1 MLAAPQRSDG
11 MVTLRGV
18 PAFRTR
24 SIGRSPVSHT
34 TPADTADETAAPGGQ
49 TVNTVLGPVPAA
61 ELGVVAVHEALLSVL
76 PGAQYAPDI
85 SMDRAGIFKALA
97 AKLTEF
103 REHGGQTI
111 VDSTGMFHGRDLR
124 LYEALSRSTGVHIV
138 ASTGLGPEEELGGYF
153 LTPQTNP
160 PTPWPAE
167 KFAELFG
174 KEVSEGMVVPR
185 LERRAP
191 AGIVATIAD
200 RAGMTPTEE
209 SLFRGSARA
218 AKDTGVPVSIRFGA
232 DVLHDLDIVLD
243 EQIDAGRVLVGELDR
258 KDAAG
263 SALEVARRGA
273 FVGIDHVGLND
284 HPGYLSDDERTAL
297 VLELVHAGHADKIIL
312 SGNSIGVAKGL
323 PEYNLPYSHVLSTFV
338 PYLKA
343 CGLSDEDSRRILV
356 DNPRRLLTV
365 R

>member
-1 MLAAPQRSDG
+1 VNNP
-11 MVTLRGV
+11 
-18 PAFRTR
+18 
-24 SIGRSPVSHT
+24 
-34 TPADTADETAAPGGQ
+34 TPAEAGRASADAVHQAV
-49 TVNTVLGPVPAA
+49 VNTVLGPVPAS

-85 SMDRAGIFKALA
+85 SMDRAEIFAALA
-97 AKLTEF
+97 AKLNQF
-103 REHGGQTI
+103 REHGGKTI
-111 VDSTGMFHGRDLR
+111 VDSTGMFHGRDLK

-167 KFAELFG
+167 KFADLFG
-174 KEVSEGMVVPR
+174 KEVTEGMVVPR
-185 LERRAP
+185 VERRAA
-191 AGIVATIAD
+191 AGIMATIAD

-218 AKDTGVPVSIRFGA
+218 AKNTGVPVSIRFGA

-243 EQIDAGRVLVGELDR
+243 EQIGADRVLVGVLDR
-258 KDAAG
+258 RDAKNA
-263 SALEVARRGA
+263 AIEVAGRGA

-284 HPGYLSDDERTAL
+284 HADYVTDQERADL
-297 VLELVHAGHADKIIL
+297 VLELVKAGHADKIIL

-323 PEYNLPYSHVLSTFV
+323 PEYNLPFSHVLTTFV
-338 PYLKA
+338 PLLKSH
-343 CGLSDEDSRRILV
+343 GLSEEDARRILV
-356 DNPRRLLTV
+356 DNPRNLLTV

>member
-1 MLAAPQRSDG
+1 M
-11 MVTLRGV
+11 
-18 PAFRTR
+18 
-24 SIGRSPVSHT
+24 SHT
-34 TPADTADETAAPGGQ
+34 PPVATGDAFHAQAGPI
-49 TVNTVLGPVPAA
+49 VNTVLGPVPAR

-85 SMDRAGIFKALA
+85 SMDRAEIFEALA
-97 AKLTEF
+97 AKLKEF

-111 VDSTGMFHGRDLR
+111 VDSTGMFHGRDLK

-167 KFAELFG
+167 KFAELFA
-174 KEVSEGMVVPR
+174 KEVTEGMVVPR
-185 LERRAP
+185 VERRAA

-218 AKDTGVPVSIRFGA
+218 AKNTGVPVSIRFGA

-243 EQIDAGRVLVGELDR
+243 EQIGADRVLVGDLDR
-258 KDAAG
+258 RDAKG
-263 SALEVARRGA
+263 SAVEVAGRGA
-273 FVGIDHVGLND
+273 LVGIDHVGLND
-284 HPGYLSDDERTAL
+284 HADYLTDHERADL
-297 VLELVHAGHADKIIL
+297 VLELAKAGHADKIIL

-323 PEYNLPYSHVLSTFV
+323 PEYNLPFSHVLTTFV
-338 PYLKA
+338 PFLKSH
-343 CGLSDEDSRRILV
+343 GLSEEDARRILV
-356 DNPRRLLTV
+356 DNPRNLLTV

>member
-1 MLAAPQRSDG
+1 
-11 MVTLRGV
+11 
-18 PAFRTR
+18 
-24 SIGRSPVSHT
+24 VSHT
-34 TPADTADETAAPGGQ
+34 TPVASGDASPVPAGPS
-49 TVNTVLGPVPAA
+49 VNTVLGPVPAH

-85 SMDRAGIFKALA
+85 SMDRAEIFEALA
-97 AKLTEF
+97 AKLKEF
-103 REHGGQTI
+103 REHGGKTI
-111 VDSTGMFHGRDLR
+111 VDSTGMFHGRDVK

-167 KFAELFG
+167 KFADLFG
-174 KEVSEGMVVPR
+174 KEVTEGMVVPR
-185 LERRAP
+185 VERRAA

-218 AKDTGVPVSIRFGA
+218 AKNTGVPVSIRFGA

-243 EQIDAGRVLVGELDR
+243 EQIGADRVLVGDLDR
-258 KDAAG
+258 RDAKG
-263 SALEVARRGA
+263 SAVEVAARGA

-284 HPGYLSDDERTAL
+284 HADYVTDQERADL
-297 VLELVHAGHADKIIL
+297 VLELVKAGHADRIIL

-323 PEYNLPYSHVLSTFV
+323 PEYNLPFSHVLTTFV
-338 PYLKA
+338 PFLKSR
-343 CGLSDEDSRRILV
+343 GLSEEDARRILQ
-356 DNPRRLLTV
+356 DNPRHLLTV